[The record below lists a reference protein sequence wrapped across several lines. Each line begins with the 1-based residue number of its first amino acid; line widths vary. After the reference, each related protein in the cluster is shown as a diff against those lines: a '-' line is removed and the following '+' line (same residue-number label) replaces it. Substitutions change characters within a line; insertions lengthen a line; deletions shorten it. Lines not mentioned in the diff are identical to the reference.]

1 MFVSI
6 SIAAAVPALDAAM
19 VVPDMFLILLAFIL

>member
-19 VVPDMFLILLAFIL
+19 VVSAMFLILLAFIL

>member
-19 VVPDMFLILLAFIL
+19 VVSAMFLILLTFIL